1 MDYAPLV
8 VGRCTGRRGKVTA
21 MKVIVGALLAG
32 SLIFGST
39 AAAAAP
45 TIPAAQPSPW
55 AVLTVMSEGAP
66 AAAICGA
73 AAAAA
78 AAQAPAGCVLPAL
91 DAPPP
96 VPQAAPAPP
105 APVPPISAPSAG
117 LGLGISPLLLGLL
130 VVAAGVGIYFAVHH
144 HGNSPT

>member
-1 MDYAPLV
+1 
-8 VGRCTGRRGKVTA
+8 
-21 MKVIVGALLAG
+21 MKVILGAFLAS
-32 SLIFGST
+32 SLMFGST
-39 AAAAAP
+39 AAVAATA
-45 TIPAAQPSPW
+45 AAQPSPW
-55 AVLTVMSEGAP
+55 ALLTVMSEGAP
-66 AAAICGA
+66 AAALCGTA
-73 AAAAA
+73 VAAA
-78 AAQAPAGCVLPAL
+78 AAQSPNGCVLPAL

-96 VPQAAPAPP
+96 VPQAAP

>member
-1 MDYAPLV
+1 M
-8 VGRCTGRRGKVTA
+8 
-21 MKVIVGALLAG
+21 MVIPGAFLAS
-32 SLIFGST
+32 SLMFRLAAAVAGT
-39 AAAAAP
+39 AAP
-45 TIPAAQPSPW
+45 QPSPW
-55 AVLTVMSEGAP
+55 ALLTVMSEGAP
-66 AAAICGA
+66 AAALCGTAVTA
-73 AAAAA
+73 AAT
-78 AAQAPAGCVLPAL
+78 QSAL

-96 VPQAAPAPP
+96 VPHAAPAPP

>member
-1 MDYAPLV
+1 
-8 VGRCTGRRGKVTA
+8 
-21 MKVIVGALLAG
+21 MKVIRGAFLAS
-32 SLIFGST
+32 SLMFGST
-39 AAAAAP
+39 AAVAATA
-45 TIPAAQPSPW
+45 AAQPSPW
-55 AVLTVMSEGAP
+55 ALLTVMSEGAP
-66 AAAICGA
+66 AAALCGTA
-73 AAAAA
+73 VAAA
-78 AAQAPAGCVLPAL
+78 AAQSPNGCVLPAL

-96 VPQAAPAPP
+96 VPQAAP

>member
-1 MDYAPLV
+1 
-8 VGRCTGRRGKVTA
+8 
-21 MKVIVGALLAG
+21 MKVILGAFLAS
-32 SLIFGST
+32 SLMFGST
-39 AAAAAP
+39 AAVAATAAP
-45 TIPAAQPSPW
+45 QPSPW
-55 AVLTVMSEGAP
+55 ALLTVMSEGAP
-66 AAAICGA
+66 AAALCGTA
-73 AAAAA
+73 VAAA
-78 AAQAPAGCVLPAL
+78 AAQSPNGCVLPAL

-96 VPQAAPAPP
+96 VPQAAP

>member
-1 MDYAPLV
+1 
-8 VGRCTGRRGKVTA
+8 
-21 MKVIVGALLAG
+21 
-32 SLIFGST
+32 
-39 AAAAAP
+39 
-45 TIPAAQPSPW
+45 
-55 AVLTVMSEGAP
+55 MSEGAP
-66 AAAICGA
+66 AAALCGTA
-73 AAAAA
+73 VAAA
-78 AAQAPAGCVLPAL
+78 AAQSPNGCVLPAL

-96 VPQAAPAPP
+96 VPQAAP

>member
-1 MDYAPLV
+1 M
-8 VGRCTGRRGKVTA
+8 TG
-21 MKVIVGALLAG
+21 MKVILGAFLAS
-32 SLIFGST
+32 SLMFGST
-39 AAAAAP
+39 AAVAATA
-45 TIPAAQPSPW
+45 AAQPSPW
-55 AVLTVMSEGAP
+55 ALLTVMSEGAP
-66 AAAICGA
+66 AAALCGTA
-73 AAAAA
+73 VAAA
-78 AAQAPAGCVLPAL
+78 AAQSPNGCVLPAL

-105 APVPPISAPSAG
+105 APVPPIASPSAG

>member
-1 MDYAPLV
+1 
-8 VGRCTGRRGKVTA
+8 

-39 AAAAAP
+39 AAVAAP
-45 TIPAAQPSPW
+45 GASAAQPSPW
-55 AVLTVMSEGAP
+55 AVLTIMSEGAP
-66 AAAICGA
+66 AAALCGA

-78 AAQAPAGCVLPAL
+78 ATQSATGCVLPAL
-91 DAPPP
+91 DAPTP
-96 VPQAAPAPP
+96 VPQAVAPP
-105 APVPPISAPSAG
+105 PAAVPPISAPSAG
-117 LGLGISPLLLGLL
+117 FGLGISPLLLGLL